1 MKSLAVAR
9 VLALS
14 RALTCVRLDKF
25 LADVGAAK
33 SRAASSAL
41 IRAGR
46 VHVDG
51 RVERVAKTKV
61 QSSSTVCVDGRA
73 VIETPV
79 PLLLRYHKPL
89 GVHCTMRDDRSRS
102 DLASV
107 VASLPRTWRVHPVG
121 RLDHDTT
128 GLLLFSSRGDLT
140 QKLLHPRHGIEKE
153 YVADC
158 ETTVDPEALRSQ
170 LAAGVETALGIHTA
184 RLIDASNVDG
194 LLRLRLV
201 VSEGKHR
208 MVRRMLANLGAP
220 VRKLRRERFGPVHLG
235 DLSLGD
241 VAAVSD
247 PHILAWAQDDV
258 LAPNLNRQG

>member
-1 MKSLAVAR
+1 MGLCR
-9 VLALS
+9 ALS
-14 RALTCVRLDKF
+14 CVRLDKF
-25 LADVGAAK
+25 LADAGAAK

-46 VHVDG
+46 VRVDG

-61 QSSSTVCVDGRA
+61 QTSSTICVDGRA
-73 VIETPV
+73 VAETPV

-158 ETTVDPEALRSQ
+158 ETAVDPDVLRTQ
-170 LAAGVETALGIHTA
+170 LAAGVETTLGVHTA
-184 RLIDASNVDG
+184 RLVDASNVDG

-220 VRKLRRERFGPVHLG
+220 VRNLRRDRFGPVHLG
-235 DLSLGD
+235 DLSVGEVD
-241 VAAVSD
+241 AIDDAAT
-247 PHILAWAQDDV
+247 IAWAQA
-258 LAPNLNRQG
+258 LLHR